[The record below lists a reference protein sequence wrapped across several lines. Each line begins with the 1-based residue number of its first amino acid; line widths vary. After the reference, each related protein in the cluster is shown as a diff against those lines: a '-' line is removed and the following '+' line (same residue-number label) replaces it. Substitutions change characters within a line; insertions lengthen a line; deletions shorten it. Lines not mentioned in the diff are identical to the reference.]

1 MSLSD
6 PIADMLTRVRNAHM
20 AELDVVEMPN
30 SKMKAE
36 IARILKREGFLTD
49 FIVEGGTQKTLRLYL
64 RYDEDRKPIIQGVRR
79 ESKQGLRKYSKS
91 DELPRVLGGLGVSI
105 MSTSQ
110 GIMTA
115 RDAHQKR
122 IGGEILCSVW

>member
-20 AELDVVEMPN
+20 AELDVVEMPS
-30 SKMKAE
+30 SKTKAE

-64 RYDEDRKPIIQGVRR
+64 RYDQDRKPIIQGVRR

>member
-64 RYDEDRKPIIQGVRR
+64 RYDQDRKPIIQGVRR